1 MAHEYKIINGTSYH
15 IETPIEVVK
24 VLEYARANDIRI
36 ILNYGN
42 TKTGKSW
49 NEEHDIKGYVGRA
62 TGYVGRSTGSNKI
75 PLLIYSKR
83 SFGGG
88 SILSHC
94 ILSIHYANKK
104 DGGSLYQQQ

>member
-15 IETPIEVVK
+15 VETPIEVVK

-36 ILNYGN
+36 ILNYGD
-42 TKTGKSW
+42 TKTGRPW
-49 NEEHDIKGYVGRA
+49 NGEHDIKGYVGR
-62 TGYVGRSTGSNKI
+62 STGRNKI

-83 SFGGG
+83 SFGGGG